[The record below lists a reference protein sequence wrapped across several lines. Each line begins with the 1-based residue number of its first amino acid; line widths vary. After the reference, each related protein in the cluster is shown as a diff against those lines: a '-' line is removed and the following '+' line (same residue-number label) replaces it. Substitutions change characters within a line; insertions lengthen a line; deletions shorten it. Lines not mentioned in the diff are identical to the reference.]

1 MSGSSKR
8 RWNEKVNAQ
17 SFIESRICKDATGL
31 HSYALAPIN
40 SKNYPNIS
48 IQPWVINEYILR
60 FQLFFSPLFCFYC
73 TRKAY
78 QFSFKSSSKNQHNS
92 HLQQWKKK
100 RNFPKR
106 KLILFELET
115 DPKTIHWRILTT
127 EYSMFILQLTSS
139 ASFLFIY
146 FHLLLFNNSHFAW
159 MLWEYYSIAICLNK
173 WSSCFF
179 SQSMHNIHCIYTL
192 FHWL

>member
-17 SFIESRICKDATGL
+17 SFIESRICNEATGL

-60 FQLFFSPLFCFYC
+60 FQLFFLLCFVFI
-73 TRKAY
+73 AY
-78 QFSFKSSSKNQHNS
+78 EKHTSLVSKVLPRINTIVICNS
-92 HLQQWKKK
+92 GKKK

-106 KLILFELET
+106 KLILFEFET

-159 MLWEYYSIAICLNK
+159 MLWEYYSICD
-173 WSSCFF
+173 
-179 SQSMHNIHCIYTL
+179 MP
-192 FHWL
+192 